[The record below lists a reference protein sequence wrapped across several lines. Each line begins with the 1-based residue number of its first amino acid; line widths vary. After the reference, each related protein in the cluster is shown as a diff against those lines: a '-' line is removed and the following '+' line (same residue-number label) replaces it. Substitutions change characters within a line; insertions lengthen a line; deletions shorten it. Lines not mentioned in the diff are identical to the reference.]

1 MLQQTAKFL
10 VFIYCKQSQLKN
22 RNAYAIIKYIACVA
36 GADIKPANIKL
47 SRPVPP
53 PHHHHHHQ
61 FGACQ
66 QAKKRT
72 PTFISKRR
80 RTRKNFSYIQC
91 RLKTIWRGQ
100 NQYGDK
106 KSYHVTL
113 RVTSLSQSNQ
123 FILRRRFSQKHYR
136 QQTNHRR
143 EICNVSNEA
152 PTDVT
157 EISLKQARKQ
167 VIIKKSTQESY
178 S

>member
-80 RTRKNFSYIQC
+80 RTRKNFSYI
-91 RLKTIWRGQ
+91 
-100 NQYGDK
+100 
-106 KSYHVTL
+106 
-113 RVTSLSQSNQ
+113 
-123 FILRRRFSQKHYR
+123 
-136 QQTNHRR
+136 
-143 EICNVSNEA
+143 
-152 PTDVT
+152 
-157 EISLKQARKQ
+157 
-167 VIIKKSTQESY
+167 
-178 S
+178 